1 MNPGTWSTSAQRG
14 GTWAEE
20 RRGRPHTF
28 PSATMWADT
37 THRSRPRH
45 RAHPAT
51 RRKRSHRPW
60 NIRMRP
66 PRDPLGCIFCVD
78 RSTIGAYMQG
88 SQVQVNDVRVY
99 TSKHDMRRTWAHQE
113 THKRKML
120 GLTKPAHR
128 PPPLLSTPRQIT
140 IKPAR
145 KWAVHRSL
153 TKRIPGFMIAVN
165 TSATGH
171 DEQEAKRS
179 RKTA

>member
-28 PSATMWADT
+28 PSATMRADA

-66 PRDPLGCIFCVD
+66 PWDPLGCIFCVD

-88 SQVQVNDVRVY
+88 SQVQVNDVRVES
-99 TSKHDMRRTWAHQE
+99 TLHKSRRTWMHAHQE
-113 THKRKML
+113 THKRKV
-120 GLTKPAHR
+120 GWASQHNKTCSPSTAIAQHSEANHDKACKEVGR
-128 PPPLLSTPRQIT
+128 P
-140 IKPAR
+140 
-145 KWAVHRSL
+145 
-153 TKRIPGFMIAVN
+153 
-165 TSATGH
+165 
-171 DEQEAKRS
+171 
-179 RKTA
+179 